1 MMLGAVSG
9 CPASLFVHTY
19 SLASAINMSRKS
31 KEIRILDMPYFFF
44 AKVFVVIFE
53 EISQKCANWKKIK
66 IQLGNFFPPNWKV
79 EIKYFGEMYECAK
92 ENIKGNL

>member
-1 MMLGAVSG
+1 
-9 CPASLFVHTY
+9 
-19 SLASAINMSRKS
+19 MSRKS

-53 EISQKCANWKKIK
+53 EISQKCANWKKNKNPIREF
-66 IQLGNFFPPNWKV
+66 LSPNWKV